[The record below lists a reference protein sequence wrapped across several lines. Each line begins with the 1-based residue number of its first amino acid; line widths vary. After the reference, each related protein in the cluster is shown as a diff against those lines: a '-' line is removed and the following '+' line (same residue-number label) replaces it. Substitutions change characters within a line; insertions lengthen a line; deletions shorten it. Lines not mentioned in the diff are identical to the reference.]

1 VQFLSTTKVRRRFL
15 ALMTMLTRYSDS
27 NVIAMSHVAIVLRE
41 MSRVNTHH
49 GLEVVLLLRE
59 GIADNMI

>member
-1 VQFLSTTKVRRRFL
+1 
-15 ALMTMLTRYSDS
+15 MTMLTRYSDS

-41 MSRVNTHH
+41 MSRVNTRH